1 MKSLFIESFKK
12 LNKKFIYVILFDFL
26 FYAALIIAF
35 FLFSKLLMWSI
46 GSLYTLPGKL
56 MAMSKMSGLDQ
67 LGTSAESA
75 SILLNQFKSKIVL
88 SMVAFWFMIV
98 LAFTLF
104 KGAAWSFVTKQKIS
118 KKLCKSVFKFNLYW
132 FGVFALLGAV
142 LFFVTK
148 PAVTGIVL
156 IILFL
161 IMLYLTPL
169 SYALFNPK
177 KNIQELL
184 KRLWHVAIERIYLF
198 ILPGLLS
205 CAILVG
211 MWVIVIGI
219 LTRFLPG
226 LAFVSALFI
235 FIVWQ
240 AWFKYYIYDIARRIK
255 LIIKGR

>member
-12 LNKKFIYVILFDFL
+12 LDKKFIYVILLDFL
-26 FYAALIIAF
+26 FYAFLLIVFII
-35 FLFSKLLMWSI
+35 FSKLLLWSV
-46 GSLYTLPGKL
+46 GSLSALPGKL
-56 MAMSKMSGLDQ
+56 IAMSEMGNLEQ
-67 LGTSAESA
+67 LGSNAESA
-75 SILLNQFKSKIVL
+75 ALLLNQFKSKIVL
-88 SMVAFWFMIV
+88 SLVLFWFMIV

-104 KGAAWSFVTKQKIS
+104 KGAAWSFVTKQKIG
-118 KKLCKSVFKFNLYW
+118 KELCTYVFKFNLIW
-132 FGVFALLGAV
+132 FGIFALLGMG

-177 KNIQELL
+177 KSL
-184 KRLWHVAIERIYLF
+184 KDLPKRVWHVAVERIYLF
-198 ILPGLLS
+198 ILPILLS

-211 MWVIVIGI
+211 LWIIAIGI
-219 LTRFLPG
+219 MTRFLPG
-226 LAFVSALFI
+226 IVFVSAMII

-240 AWFKYYIYDIARRIK
+240 SWFKYYIYDVARKIK
-255 LIIKGR
+255 